1 MNTPAVNI
9 PELFTLRMTPEEV
22 AATRTVNRVLLWDQ
36 NLRDKSLE
44 DYDWQANRNLVV
56 WRVVER
62 GWPRDWVAIYNLYGE
77 AGVLDAIK
85 KIPLLGKRDI
95 SFLTKFFDIPKSEL
109 ACCNR
114 EPWRPPYW
122 LD

>member
-1 MNTPAVNI
+1 MNTELLNI
-9 PELFTLRMTPEEV
+9 PELFTMLFTPEQV
-22 AATRTVNRVLLWDQ
+22 SAIRYPHRALLWDQ
-36 NLRDKSLE
+36 NLQDKELA

-62 GWPRDWVAIYNLYGE
+62 GRPEDWVAIYKLYGE
-77 AGVLDAIK
+77 AGVIEGIK
-85 KIPLLGKRDI
+85 KIPLLRKKEI
-95 SFLTKFFDIPKSEL
+95 SFITQFFDIPKVEL